1 MAIIDHSILND
12 ANMSVIENE
21 YIKLGVN
28 LGLGGAVTYL
38 AELGHDNLIN
48 SSDWGRQVQMSFY
61 SGPNPFTPRGKQPRP
76 EWRGLGWNPIQS
88 GDSFGN
94 RARILEHK
102 NTGSEIY
109 VKCIPMQWPLDNE
122 PGECTFETRY
132 RLDGRSVI
140 IESRLNN
147 ARSDTTQY
155 PARHQELPAV
165 YTNGVWYKLVSYIGS
180 KPYSGDDVTVIID
193 RYDGKGWPW
202 ISYVPT
208 ESWAALVDD
217 DNYGLGVYNQ
227 STNMFIGGFAG
238 EKGAG
243 GEKDSPCG
251 YISPLHTE
259 ILDHNIK
266 YSYVYRLIVGT
277 VDDIRSEVYS
287 VSPKTAQTRFDFA
300 ETRDHWS
307 YTNIVDKGYGNQD
320 CLDFSFTGADE
331 SLNSPFCYWTNE
343 QFNRVILDADIASDM
358 SDSGLACRLV
368 ANLYDGL
375 GHGSEH
381 IVKSEPIEFT
391 LHNGRGQTRIE
402 IDKSKLK
409 GRGVFGFS
417 IVFGGRGRAKIYS
430 LTIE

>member
-1 MAIIDHSILND
+1 
-12 ANMSVIENE
+12 
-21 YIKLGVN
+21 
-28 LGLGGAVTYL
+28 
-38 AELGHDNLIN
+38 
-48 SSDWGRQVQMSFY
+48 
-61 SGPNPFTPRGKQPRP
+61 
-76 EWRGLGWNPIQS
+76 
-88 GDSFGN
+88 
-94 RARILEHK
+94 
-102 NTGSEIY
+102 
-109 VKCIPMQWPLDNE
+109 MQWPLDNE

-180 KPYSGDDVTVIID
+180 KPYSGDDVAVLID